1 MHVKYKPTPLTSMT
15 PPFVMSDKG
24 AKKTSNAIKK
34 SLSKCL
40 NILLI
45 LLNPLKPLFVQ
56 FPVPIHITA
65 ASWSIAHPYHFVIWP
80 STHPSTA
87 QDYQI

>member
-1 MHVKYKPTPLTSMT
+1 
-15 PPFVMSDKG
+15 MSDKG

-56 FPVPIHITA
+56 FPVPLLSISPLHLGQSLIHI
-65 ASWSIAHPYHFVIWP
+65 IL
-80 STHPSTA
+80 
-87 QDYQI
+87 